1 MSAID
6 PQPVRTPSRA
16 KWLAALMVAA
26 VFFTGVFVGVIGDHI
41 FLILHRQFLPPQ
53 SWMAHITP
61 RIVKRLD
68 HELNLTPDQEARVR
82 RILELHHARIRQ
94 LSSQMRTGVQGEIRT
109 ANNEIEA
116 VLTPPQRAKFAK
128 MKMHLMAHPH

>member
-61 RIVKRLD
+61 RIVKRLESALFD
-68 HELNLTPDQEARVR
+68 LQHDVRIGRLAEARVPVDDGR
-82 RILELHHARIRQ
+82 AAR
-94 LSSQMRTGVQGEIRT
+94 V
-109 ANNEIEA
+109 
-116 VLTPPQRAKFAK
+116 PPA
-128 MKMHLMAHPH
+128 